1 MNILPKIFFLL
12 TQTQCQKYDCF
23 YPAKR
28 YGRPCTIELFFYSRD
43 LFNWEDTRTIALE
56 TFKKNK
62 PSMMHVAIQGLE
74 IDMKLTK

>member
-1 MNILPKIFFLL
+1 MIVFILPKDMADPVLL
-12 TQTQCQKYDCF
+12 NF
-23 YPAKR
+23 
-28 YGRPCTIELFFYSRD
+28 FFYSRD